1 MKKEEQIKQRRGGSG
16 VGDTIKMNV
25 GSVNKN

>member
-1 MKKEEQIKQRRGGSG
+1 MKIEEKIKRKRGGSG
-16 VGDTIKMNV
+16 VGDKIKMNV

>member
-1 MKKEEQIKQRRGGSG
+1 MKKEEQIKQRRGWGG

-25 GSVNKN
+25 ESVNKN